1 MLAAVI
7 NYDICDS
14 VKVSISSIY
23 LFQKGNAY
31 SGMLLSTRASG
42 ELARRKHLNGTAQ

>member
-1 MLAAVI
+1 MLAAV

-14 VKVSISSIY
+14 VNVSICSIY
-23 LFQKGNAY
+23 PFQKGNVY
-31 SGMLLSTRASG
+31 SGLLLSTRASG